1 MAKDDDIKCYIKHCK
16 KEMDKAKNN
25 INREINMK
33 SNKLYED
40 YKNNKISKQT
50 FIQKAIKYNKKLFDS
65 MQTIKVHKCQLDK
78 CYKYVKKQ
86 LDREADII
94 DYKKKRNYTINDYI
108 NIYKIM
114 FKKNIKNII

>member
-16 KEMDKAKNN
+16 KEMDKAKNT
-25 INREINMK
+25 IDREINMK
-33 SNKLYED
+33 SILLYND
-40 YKNNKISKQT
+40 YKTNKISQQT
-50 FIQKAIKYNKKLFDS
+50 FIKKSIKYNKKLFDS
-65 MQTIKVHKCQLDK
+65 IQTIKLHKCQLNK

-94 DYKKKRNYTINDYI
+94 DYKKKHNYTINDYI

-114 FKKNIKNII
+114 FKKNIKKV